1 MLRARACSNDDLSF
15 LVEAR
20 AGLSATIAQRSGFK
34 GTWASGLSIA
44 SSRGYRDANEAS
56 WTQLLQSVERIVAS
70 TEPPV
75 LVDGDGASAIS
86 RRTFERQSLPIEP
99 RIPTIVW
106 SNQSMR
112 AAAAEMRRVC
122 DSSAAQESVANIES
136 SIEPRSL
143 VVLEQLGRGPS
154 LLSCGTFSSISSG

>member
-15 LVEAR
+15 LMEAR
-20 AGLSATIAQRSGFK
+20 AGLSATIAQRSGCK

-70 TEPPV
+70 TEPAV

-99 RIPTIVW
+99 RISTIVW

-112 AAAAEMRRVC
+112 AAAEMRRVC

-143 VVLEQLGRGPS
+143 VMLEQLGRGPS